1 MTSCETLRSIV
12 VAALIATLPLM
23 AQVAWA
29 ERPKLALVIDD
40 IGWNLNAGR
49 RVLNLPGALT
59 VAVLPGT
66 PAGSQ
71 LALEAHDT
79 GREVILH
86 QPMTPE
92 QGQNAGPG
100 NLLPDMNPAAIA
112 AMLAANLDQVPHHRG
127 VSNHMG
133 SLLTRCETS
142 MSAVMAE
149 LSLRGLYFLDS
160 RTTPGTVALHRAR
173 DASVP
178 STRRDIFLD
187 NLLNVS
193 AIERALESAVRLA
206 ETRGHAV
213 AIGHPHAIT
222 LDVLE
227 AQLPHILRR
236 VELVPVSALVTLDKR
251 SRLAPSVGE

>member
-1 MTSCETLRSIV
+1 MRGMAIAIL
-12 VAALIATLPLM
+12 LATLPVI
-23 AQVAWA
+23 AQLAWA

-40 IGWNLNAGR
+40 IGWDLSTGR

-66 PAGSQ
+66 PAGSL
-71 LALEAHDT
+71 LAVEAHDT

-86 QPMTPE
+86 QPMTAE
-92 QGQNAGPG
+92 YGQNAGPG
-100 NLLPDMNPAAIA
+100 NLLPGMSRAAIA
-112 AMLAANLDQVPHHRG
+112 TMLGANLDQVPHHRG

-133 SLLTRCETS
+133 SLLTRCEAS

-149 LSLRGLYFLDS
+149 LSVRGLYFLDS
-160 RTTPGTVALHRAR
+160 RTTAGTVALHSAQ

-178 STRRDIFLD
+178 STRRDVFLD
-187 NLLNVS
+187 TLLDVS

-206 ETRGHAV
+206 ESRGHAV

-227 AQLPHILRR
+227 AQLPHILLR
-236 VELVPVSALVTLDKR
+236 VELVPVSALVTLEKR
-251 SRLAPSVGE
+251 ASSAHGVGE

>member
-1 MTSCETLRSIV
+1 MT
-12 VAALIATLPLM
+12 VAANLRNVTVAVLLAILPLL
-23 AQVAWA
+23 AQAAWA

-49 RVLNLPGALT
+49 RVLGLPGPLT
-59 VAVLPGT
+59 LAILPGT

-71 LALEAHDT
+71 LAVEAHDT

-92 QGQNAGPG
+92 QDHDAGPG
-100 NLLPDMNPAAIA
+100 NLMPDMNPAAIA
-112 AMLAANLDQVPHHRG
+112 TMLAANLDQVPHHRG

-133 SLLTRCETS
+133 SLLTRCEDS
-142 MSAVMAE
+142 MNAVMAE
-149 LSLRGLYFLDS
+149 LAVRGLYFLDS
-160 RTTPGTVALHRAR
+160 RTTPETVALHRAW

-178 STRRDIFLD
+178 STHRDVFLD
-187 NLLNVS
+187 TLLNAA

-227 AQLPHILRR
+227 AQLPNILRR
-236 VELVPVSALVTLDKR
+236 VELVPVSALVTVDKR
-251 SRLAPSVGE
+251 SRLATRGGE

>member
-1 MTSCETLRSIV
+1 MRRYRRGLAMASLM
-12 VAALIATLPLM
+12 AALLSMIQFAS
-23 AQVAWA
+23 AD
-29 ERPKLALVIDD
+29 RPKLALVIDD
-40 IGWNLNAGR
+40 IGWDLSTGR

-71 LALEAHDT
+71 LALEAHAR

-86 QPMTPE
+86 QPMTAE
-92 QGQNAGPG
+92 QGQDAGPG
-100 NLLPDMNPAAIA
+100 NLLPDMSHAAIA
-112 AMLAANLDQVPHHRG
+112 AVLSANLAQVPHHSG

-133 SLLTRCETS
+133 SLLTRCEAS

-160 RTTPGTVALHRAR
+160 RTTPRTIALLSAR
-173 DASVP
+173 EASVP
-178 STRRDIFLD
+178 TTRRDVFLD
-187 NLLNVS
+187 TLLEAS

-206 ETRGHAV
+206 ERRGHAV

-222 LDVLE
+222 LDILE
-227 AQLPHILRR
+227 AQLPHVLDR
-236 VELVPVSALVTLDKR
+236 VDLVPVSALVTLGPR
-251 SRLAPSVGE
+251 SRLAGGVGE

>member
-1 MTSCETLRSIV
+1 MTSPGTLRNITA
-12 VAALIATLPLM
+12 AALLAALSLL
-23 AQVAWA
+23 AQAAWA

-40 IGWNLNAGR
+40 IGWNLDTGR

-86 QPMTPE
+86 QPMSAE
-92 QGQNAGPG
+92 QGQDAGPG

-112 AMLAANLDQVPHHRG
+112 NTLAANLDQVPHHRG

-133 SLLTRCETS
+133 SLLTRCEAS
-142 MSAVMAE
+142 MSALMAE
-149 LSLRGLYFLDS
+149 LSVRGLYFLDS
-160 RTTPGTVALHRAR
+160 RTTPLTVALHRAQ

-178 STRRDIFLD
+178 ATRRDVFLD
-187 NLLNVS
+187 TLLNAS

-213 AIGHPHAIT
+213 VIGHPHAVT

-227 AQLPHILRR
+227 AQLPAILRR
-236 VELVPVSALVTLDKR
+236 VELVPVSALVTVDKP
-251 SRLAPSVGE
+251 SGLASGAGE